1 MRPSCIEA
9 VTLAQFATH
18 YSFTSKVPK
27 KLKFDEATGIGSTE
41 DDSMMSSRVIFGS
54 QTKLPRYLK
63 LSGGGFMRLREKPAI
78 LRIHSSKKK
87 EGHEQ
92 HYSELLLF
100 TPWQNEKSDFERFRN
115 LPEDCIS
122 EYNSRLQDIE
132 VVRSN
137 IFLGED
143 TIDYME
149 CDLELLR
156 PTHVYDDIDGQREQ
170 ENEDDLEEGL
180 EDDPRF
186 AGLDHNGEKSEENY
200 KTNLEQ
206 IKYKKVE
213 VPGDEDIST
222 MNRRLA
228 NEQLV
233 IVMEVTKQA
242 KRILRAAK
250 SKRIKRVKPVRIIIH
265 GGKDSYFNA
274 LLPISTFCYF
284 RCWSR

>member
-1 MRPSCIEA
+1 MRPSCVEA
-9 VTLAQFATH
+9 VALAQFATH

-41 DDSMMSSRVIFGS
+41 DDTMMSSRVIFGS

-122 EYNSRLQDIE
+122 EYNSKLQDIE

-170 ENEDDLEEGL
+170 ENEDDLEVGL

-186 AGLDHNGEKSEENY
+186 VGLDHDGKIGEEENR
-200 KTNLEQ
+200 TNLEQ
-206 IKYKKVE
+206 MKFKKVD
-213 VPGDEDIST
+213 VPSDEDLTLI
-222 MNRRLA
+222 NRRLA
-228 NEQLV
+228 NEQMA
-233 IVMEVTKQA
+233 IVLKVVTLSR
-242 KRILRAAK
+242 RILRARKSRRAK
-250 SKRIKRVKPVRIIIH
+250 GVKPIRIVVH
-265 GGKDSYFNA
+265 GGKYTFIGNFLQISNV
-274 LLPISTFCYF
+274 LLP
-284 RCWSR
+284 